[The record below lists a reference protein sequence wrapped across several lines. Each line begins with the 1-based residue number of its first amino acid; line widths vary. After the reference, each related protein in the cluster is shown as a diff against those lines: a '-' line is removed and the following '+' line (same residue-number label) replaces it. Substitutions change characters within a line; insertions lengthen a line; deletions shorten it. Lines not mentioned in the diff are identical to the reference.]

1 MKLEYLDADGEFV
14 EMYRESYNYFTA
26 KDGLDSEGPFTFRL
40 TDIYGQQFVET
51 DIPMNRDSEEIEGFG
66 NFPKK
71 SLCS

>member
-1 MKLEYLDADGEFV
+1 MKLEYLDANGEYI
-14 EMYRESYNYFTA
+14 EMYKESYNYFTA
-26 KDGLDSEGPFTFRL
+26 KEGMGSEGPFTFRL

-51 DIPMNRDSEEIEGFG
+51 GVPMSNDSEEIEGTG